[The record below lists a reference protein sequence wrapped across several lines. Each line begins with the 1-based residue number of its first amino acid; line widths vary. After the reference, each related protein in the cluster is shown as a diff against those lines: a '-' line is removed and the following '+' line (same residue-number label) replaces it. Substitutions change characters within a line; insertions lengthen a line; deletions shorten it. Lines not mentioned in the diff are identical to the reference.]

1 MPLIPKFASEGA
13 AKVCERRNRD
23 TSAEVTTSAAIWS
36 TPARGCIQHIESLE
50 HFLLVEKCLAGCSIV
65 TAARARGDTALLR
78 WLGTLALIAPSLAFA
93 QSPID
98 FDRMFGHA
106 QDALVQAA
114 TQSEWNAISSSEIA
128 CIDDALRQQGGSV
141 ETLTQRGV
149 MPSDPRIGGI
159 TSNCRSELGRQGP
172 SVPIYA
178 VSGLAVGARVQFGS
192 SAYRDYKCGP
202 SDQFDGFTWCQKAGR
217 GKEPRGSFNVAHSLL
232 HSPEGRVV
240 YVNRNQ
246 APAFF
251 SPTEADEDIDRYS
264 RRIGERPRVIVLP
277 PRPELS
283 RGILATWGKIVL
295 EPLDSESLKKLAQ
308 GERPNAKG
316 YFIDFIGDFA
326 RSAKEG
332 LPIYRLSGGAGFVW
346 VASYDQKGRGILR
359 FAAVDASAISAQL
372 VAAQGPTI
380 PPDQQPRE
388 SPSIAPSPAIRGDEA
403 EQRETA
409 EARTPGNLANAPR
422 ALQFLMKGLR
432 TTEDFINLAE
442 ENFLAAFS
450 DLEADELRS
459 DTFADATRVQL
470 PKTFGKTPGEI
481 VFLNFRQCFFLSD
494 SGCNRTYGMLSGV
507 MPTLNPALREVI
519 EQSEPIREFKYE
531 GRCFFSAT
539 LHIKKS
545 LLEKNSD
552 GSYRRDQTGHVAYF
566 LNFNGI
572 DPNSI
577 KIVDAAEY
585 IKIALE
591 PPRSYLDPG
600 SSPHWQARY
609 ERFISSMIEATR
621 VRKFVILEKKK
632 ADHFPNA
639 PVSLLLA
646 DLGEPTDEEHAWSPV
661 NYFEEKYPFAIE
673 RSSLKRFPV
682 LAFEA
687 ADADLIFENLSNV
700 IQSCQNDR

>member
-1 MPLIPKFASEGA
+1 LF
-13 AKVCERRNRD
+13 
-23 TSAEVTTSAAIWS
+23 
-36 TPARGCIQHIESLE
+36 
-50 HFLLVEKCLAGCSIV
+50 
-65 TAARARGDTALLR
+65 R
-78 WLGTLALIAPSLAFA
+78 WLGTLALLTPSLALA

-98 FDRMFGHA
+98 FDRMFGPA

-114 TQSEWNAISSSEIA
+114 TRSAWNTISSGEIA
-128 CIDDALRQQGGSV
+128 CMDDALRAQGGSV
-141 ETLTQRGV
+141 EALTQRGV
-149 MPSDPRIGGI
+149 MPSDPRIGGVR
-159 TSNCRSELGRQGP
+159 SSCRSELGRQGP
-172 SVPIYA
+172 AVPIYA
-178 VSGLAVGARVQFGS
+178 VSGLALGGRVQFGS
-192 SAYRDYKCGP
+192 PAYREYKCGP

-217 GKEPRGSFNVAHSLL
+217 GKEPRGSFDVTNSIL
-232 HSPEGRVV
+232 HSPEGRIV
-240 YVNRNQ
+240 YVNRSQ

-251 SPTEADEDIDRYS
+251 SPTEADEDIERYS
-264 RRIGERPRVIVLP
+264 RRIGERPRIIALP

-283 RGILATWGKIVL
+283 RGVLATWGKIVL

-308 GERPNAKG
+308 GERPNTKG

-346 VASYDQKGRGILR
+346 VASYDQKGRGMLR
-359 FAAVDASAISAQL
+359 FAAVDASAISAQG
-372 VAAQGPTI
+372 VATQRPTT
-380 PPDQQPRE
+380 PSDQQPRE
-388 SPSIAPSPAIRGDEA
+388 SPSVAPAPAITVDKA

-409 EARTPGNLANAPR
+409 QARTSSNLASAPP
-422 ALQFLMKGLR
+422 ALQFLMTGVR
-432 TTEDFINLAE
+432 TADDFINLAE
-442 ENFLAAFS
+442 ENFLAAFR
-450 DLEADELRS
+450 DLEADEPGN

-470 PKTFGKTPGEI
+470 PPKFGKTPGEI
-481 VFLNFRQCFFLSD
+481 AFLNFRQCFFLSD

-507 MPTLNPALREVI
+507 MPTLNPALREVT

-552 GSYRRDQTGHVAYF
+552 GSYKKDQTGHVAYF

-577 KIVDAAEY
+577 KIMDAAEY

-591 PPRSYLDPG
+591 PPRRHLDPG
-600 SSPHWQARY
+600 SSPQWQSRY
-609 ERFISSMIEATR
+609 ERFISSMIESTPIK
-621 VRKFVILEKKK
+621 KFVVLEKKQ
-632 ADHFPNA
+632 AEHFPNA

-646 DLGEPTDEEHAWSPV
+646 DLGEPTDEEHAWNPV
-661 NYFEEKYPFAIE
+661 NYFDEKYPFAIE

-687 ADADLIFENLSNV
+687 SDADLIFENLSSV

>member
-1 MPLIPKFASEGA
+1 LF
-13 AKVCERRNRD
+13 
-23 TSAEVTTSAAIWS
+23 
-36 TPARGCIQHIESLE
+36 
-50 HFLLVEKCLAGCSIV
+50 
-65 TAARARGDTALLR
+65 R
-78 WLGTLALIAPSLAFA
+78 WLGTLALLTPSLALA

-98 FDRMFGHA
+98 FDRMFGPA

-114 TQSEWNAISSSEIA
+114 TRSAWNTISSSEIA
-128 CIDDALRQQGGSV
+128 CLDDALRAQGGSV
-141 ETLTQRGV
+141 EALTQRGV
-149 MPSDPRIGGI
+149 MPSDPRIGGVR
-159 TSNCRSELGRQGP
+159 SNCRSDLGRQGP

-178 VSGLAVGARVQFGS
+178 VSGLAVGARIQFGS
-192 SAYRDYKCGP
+192 PAYREYKCGP

-217 GKEPRGSFNVAHSLL
+217 GKEPRGSFDVTHSLL

-240 YVNRNQ
+240 YVNRSQ

-251 SPTEADEDIDRYS
+251 SPTEADEDINRYS
-264 RRIGERPRVIVLP
+264 RRIGEQPRVITLP

-308 GERPNAKG
+308 GERPNTKG

-346 VASYDQKGRGILR
+346 VASYDQKGRGMLR
-359 FAAVDASAISAQL
+359 FAAVDASAISAQA
-372 VAAQGPTI
+372 VAAQGLPS
-380 PPDQQPRE
+380 DRQPRE
-388 SPSIAPSPAIRGDEA
+388 SPAIAPSPAITADKA
-403 EQRETA
+403 EQRETG
-409 EARTPGNLANAPR
+409 EETSSKLANAPR
-422 ALQFLMKGLR
+422 ALQFLMKGVR
-432 TTEDFINLAE
+432 TADDFINLAE
-442 ENFLAAFS
+442 ENFRGAFS
-450 DLEADELRS
+450 DLAADES
-459 DTFADATRVQL
+459 GNDTFADATQAQL
-470 PKTFGKTPGEI
+470 PKNFGKTPGEI
-481 VFLNFRQCFFLSD
+481 AFLNFRQCFFLSD
-494 SGCNRTYGMLSGV
+494 SGCNRTYGVLSGV
-507 MPTLNPALREVI
+507 MPTLNPALREVT
-519 EQSEPIREFKYE
+519 EQPEPIREFKYE

-539 LHIKKS
+539 LHINKS
-545 LLEKNSD
+545 LLERNSD
-552 GSYRRDQTGHVAYF
+552 GSYRKDQTGHVAYF

-591 PPRSYLDPG
+591 PPRRHLDPS
-600 SSPHWQARY
+600 SSPHWQSRY
-609 ERFISSMIEATR
+609 ERFMSSMIESTR
-621 VRKFVILEKKK
+621 IKKFVVLEKKQ

-646 DLGEPTDEEHAWSPV
+646 ELGEPTDEEHAWNPV

-687 ADADLIFENLSNV
+687 GDADLIFENLSSV